1 VTKKSVLAA
10 IALAGVWFVPS
21 ANAPCQAAPPPQSS
35 TSSQQSSQAV
45 SDQDITLMRQDI
57 RSQKKQLVAANL
69 SLTDTEATKFWPL
82 YDQYTAELSKIND
95 TKYAVI
101 KEYANNWGSITDPQA
116 LDLTKRYM
124 NVDLS
129 VAQLRLKY
137 LPIFQTVLPGKK
149 VATFFQIE
157 RRLQMIID
165 LQLASQ
171 LPLVQAQPS
180 R

>member
-10 IALAGVWFVPS
+10 IALAGVWFVWS
-21 ANAPCQAAPPPQSS
+21 ANAPCQAAPSPQSS
-35 TSSQQSSQAV
+35 TSSQQSSPAV
-45 SDQDITLMRQDI
+45 SDQDIALMRQDI

-101 KEYANNWGSITDPQA
+101 KEYANNWGSITDPQV

-137 LPIFQTVLPGKK
+137 LPVFQTVLPGKK
-149 VATFFQIE
+149 VGTFFQIE
-157 RRLQMIID
+157 RRLQMMID

-171 LPLVQAQPS
+171 LPLVQSQPS